1 MNQTLE
7 FKLSQLPESPGVYQM
22 KHGGEIIYVGKAVN
36 LKNRVRQYF
45 HASKD
50 HTPKVQRDGRA
61 ISRIL
66 TSSCAIPS
74 WKR

>member
-36 LKNRVRQYF
+36 LKTACGSIF
-45 HASKD
+45 M
-50 HTPKVQRDGRA
+50 PP
-61 ISRIL
+61 RIIRRK
-66 TSSCAIPS
+66 CRR
-74 WKR
+74 W